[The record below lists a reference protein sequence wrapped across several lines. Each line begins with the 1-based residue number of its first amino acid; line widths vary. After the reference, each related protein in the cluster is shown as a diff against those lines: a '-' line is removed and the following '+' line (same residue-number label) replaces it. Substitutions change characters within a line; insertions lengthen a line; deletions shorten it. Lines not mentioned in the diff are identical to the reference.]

1 MVRFAQPP
9 YGTLDASERAPSTAS
24 KADMCGALAHVR
36 STPESG
42 RNSGHR
48 MSMKGRARLLCPA
61 SSNVDLLGYGEG
73 IVHIYAE
80 IPDGTLYLGV
90 TEQNLNR
97 SQIPS
102 AAVNQRCL
110 GPPQ

>member
-1 MVRFAQPP
+1 VRLMLKNVSPDECAYVRF
-9 YGTLDASERAPSTAS
+9 GS
-24 KADMCGALAHVR
+24 KADICSAIRHVR
-36 STPESG
+36 FTPESD

-48 MSMKGRARLLCPA
+48 MSMKGRALLLCPA
-61 SSNVDLLGYGEG
+61 SSDVDLLGYGEG

-80 IPDGTLYLGV
+80 IPDSALYLGV
-90 TEQNLNR
+90 TEQKLNR
-97 SQIPS
+97 SQIPG

>member
-1 MVRFAQPP
+1 MVINLRAPWDSPNVRF
-9 YGTLDASERAPSTAS
+9 GSL
-24 KADMCGALAHVR
+24 ADICGAKSHVR
-36 STPESG
+36 FTPGSG

-48 MSMKGRARLLCPA
+48 MSMKGRAHLLCPA
-61 SSNVDLLGYGEG
+61 SSDVDLLGYGEG

-80 IPDGTLYLGV
+80 IPDSALYLGV
-90 TEQNLNR
+90 TEQKLNR
-97 SQIPS
+97 SQIPG